1 MVNLETLGTKER
13 RIRNMGTLLIFIGIL
28 CIVAGIM
35 DNRRSR
41 KQSDYNDWVYDKFEK
56 HDWVKKRK

>member
-1 MVNLETLGTKER
+1 
-13 RIRNMGTLLIFIGIL
+13 MGTLLIFIGIL
-28 CIVAGIM
+28 CIIAGVL

-41 KQSDYNDWVYDKFEK
+41 RQSDYNDWVYDKFEK